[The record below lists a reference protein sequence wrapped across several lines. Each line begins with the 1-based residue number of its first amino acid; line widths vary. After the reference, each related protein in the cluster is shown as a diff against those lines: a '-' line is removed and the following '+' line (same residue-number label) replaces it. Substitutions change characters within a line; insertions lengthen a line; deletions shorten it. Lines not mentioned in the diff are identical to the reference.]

1 MKRHQVLLA
10 YDIGQRRQQAQ
21 VRKHIR
27 QQASSH
33 QLSAYE
39 CALNSLEKDAL
50 LADITHFI
58 TEDAALL
65 ACKLDNRRTTYYLG
79 QGQPPPDANL
89 FLID

>member
-1 MKRHQVLLA
+1 MKRQQVLLA
-10 YDIGQRRQQAQ
+10 YDIGQPRQQAQ

-39 CALNSLEKDAL
+39 CSLNALEHDAL
-50 LADITHFI
+50 LTEITHLI
-58 TEDAALL
+58 TEDTSLL
-65 ACKLDNRRTTYYLG
+65 ACKLDSRRTTYYLG

-89 FLID
+89 FLIN